1 MCAVEVETMNGV
13 SLTVPARTDF
23 LHVVRAVVSGVGARQ
38 GLSYDEINDLCLATS
53 EAAAYLLALPAGG
66 RQRLTVHIRLDRS
79 VEVTV
84 IVDEPSPDWP
94 PDPSRTLAWRVLS
107 GLVSDVALVL
117 EDSCPAI
124 RLTMR
129 PALSVGGPGNTSGR
143 TEEK

>member
-1 MCAVEVETMNGV
+1 MCAVELGTLNGV
-13 SLTVPARTDF
+13 SLTVPAKTDF

-66 RQRLTVHIRLDRS
+66 RTRLTVLLRLDRS

-84 IVDEPSPDWP
+84 VIDAPALDWP
-94 PDPSRTLAWRVLS
+94 PDPTRTLAWRVLS
-107 GLVSDVALVL
+107 GLVTDVALVL

-129 PALSVGGPGNTSGR
+129 PALAVGGPGR
-143 TEEK
+143 TEER